1 MGKISLSDERSG
13 KADVSHGL
21 SVDHSFVKGFFY
33 LCNLLII
40 SIVLL
45 FSITQTAKSQISN
58 ELVFDSMLIGFCQ
71 GKADKLSK
79 VTGFLTSGLEDNL
92 KNKLK
97 GSDSMEVETPR
108 IKYSKVGDNDVER
121 ILEIDLILSRE
132 TGEMEK
138 LSFRDTL
145 DRKSLRKVRSTKYPE
160 LKGEHPSTF
169 RRYIL
174 PSIGL
179 AAGVGSIV
187 SLFYIRSR

>member
-13 KADVSHGL
+13 KADVLAGL
-21 SVDHSFVKGFFY
+21 SVDHSLVKVFFRFR
-33 LCNLLII
+33 NLLII

-45 FSITQTAKSQISN
+45 LAKPQIANSQISN

-71 GKADKLSK
+71 EKADKLSK

-97 GSDSMEVETPR
+97 GSDSMEVEAPR
-108 IKYSKVGDNDVER
+108 IKYSKVGDDIER
-121 ILEIDLILSRE
+121 LLEIDLILSRE